1 MSFAPYTVA
10 VPDLPSQFIAFQQ
23 NERLASPY
31 TLRNYAHSL
40 REFERYYG
48 EAYSKKLNW
57 SAVTTLQARDTVIE
71 LQRVLD
77 RRTVHNRIAA
87 LRSFYRW
94 GVRLGHLTHN
104 PFKNI
109 TLPKAARKLPVF
121 LTEAQM
127 QKLLAAPSQRQAN
140 GHAENLSTRD
150 ELILELLYGAGLR
163 VSELCDLRWQNVS
176 YEQGLIKVL
185 GKGRKERLCPCG
197 EIAMSKLRA
206 WQKLTGESEGPVFP
220 RLSPRTVQLMLK
232 ENLRAADLPL
242 SLTPHKLRH
251 TFATHMV
258 GRGANLRAVQ
268 ELMGHKS
275 LTTTQIYAHLTLG
288 KVKEAYQKAHP
299 RA

>member
-1 MSFAPYTVA
+1 MTLV
-10 VPDLPSQFIAFQQ
+10 DQFLAYHQ

-31 TLRNYAHSL
+31 TLRNYGHAL
-40 REFERYYG
+40 REFERYYSQ
-48 EAYSKKLNW
+48 AYAKKLDW
-57 SAVTTLQARDTVIE
+57 SAVTPLQARDTVIE

-94 GVRLGHLTHN
+94 GVRQGHLKQN
-104 PFKNI
+104 PFKSV

-127 QKLLAAPSQRQAN
+127 QKLLATPAQRQKA
-140 GHAENLSTRD
+140 GLPQGQSARD
-150 ELILELLYGAGLR
+150 ELVLELLYGAGLR
-163 VSELCDLRWQNVS
+163 ISELCQLAWTDVDFAR
-176 YEQGLIKVL
+176 GLLKVL

-197 EIAMSKLRA
+197 EVALKKLRA
-206 WQKLTGESEGPVFP
+206 WQKLVATAGSGPIFP

-232 ENLRAADLPL
+232 ETLRAAELPL
-242 SLTPHKLRH
+242 NLTPHKLRH
-251 TFATHMV
+251 TFATHLV

-288 KVKEAYQKAHP
+288 KVKEAYAKAHP

>member
-1 MSFAPYTVA
+1 M
-10 VPDLPSQFIAFQQ
+10 DLPTQFIDFQK

-31 TLRNYAHSL
+31 TLRNYSHSL
-40 REFERYYG
+40 REFERYYT
-48 EAYSKKLNW
+48 EAYSQKLNW
-57 SAVTTLQARDTVIE
+57 SAVTPMQARDTVIE
-71 LQRVLD
+71 LQRALD

-94 GVRLGHLTHN
+94 GVRLGYLKQN

-127 QKLLAAPSQRQAN
+127 QKLLAAPAQRHAN

-163 VSELCDLRWQNVS
+163 VSELCDLLWENVS

-197 EIAMSKLRA
+197 AIAMEKLRL
-206 WQKLTGESEGPVFP
+206 WQKLSGESEGHVFP

-232 ENLRAADLPL
+232 ENLRTADLPM

-288 KVKEAYQKAHP
+288 KVKEAYAKAHP